1 VQGEG
6 EERSMLGQAEG
17 NQSARKQQGEGMKM
31 ARRVKERVRT
41 RQGEGEECT
50 EGNEKAKR

>member
-41 RQGEGEECT
+41 RQGEGEE
-50 EGNEKAKR
+50 